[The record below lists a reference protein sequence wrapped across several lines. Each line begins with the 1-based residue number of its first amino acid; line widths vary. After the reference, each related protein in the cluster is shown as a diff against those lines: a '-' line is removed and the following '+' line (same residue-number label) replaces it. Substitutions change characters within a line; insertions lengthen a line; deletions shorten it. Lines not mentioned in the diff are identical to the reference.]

1 VLLFIAVP
9 QICQRRSQLE
19 VILAGALIGLL
30 AASLQGVVQH
40 YSGNFG
46 GGFEAGGVG
55 GTLVGRVQGSFDHPN
70 QFAGFIAFLM
80 PLAAMV
86 MVTRGFSA
94 PMRWLGFA
102 GLAFAVPALIFTYA
116 RGSIA
121 AAVLGAIV
129 WLAFLRP
136 RAAIAIA
143 VVVAIAAVFLAPGA
157 LRERFDPQASHA
169 DLTERIDL
177 WQGAIEMYD
186 EHPFLGVGVN
196 NYAVAYPN
204 LPKTPA
210 VAPEHRL
217 LLNEEVQIPPHA
229 HNLYL
234 NTLAEGGILGA
245 ASLLLVIVMAI
256 SAAYRGCRLSDPI
269 GRATCIGIG
278 IGLMTLLANSMV
290 EVTLLT
296 EAALPLMALLGA
308 ATVFIGLESAPT
320 PVSPREEARRSRMA
334 VA

>member
-1 VLLFIAVP
+1 
-9 QICQRRSQLE
+9 
-19 VILAGALIGLL
+19 
-30 AASLQGVVQH
+30 
-40 YSGNFG
+40 
-46 GGFEAGGVG
+46 
-55 GTLVGRVQGSFDHPN
+55 
-70 QFAGFIAFLM
+70 
-80 PLAAMV
+80 
-86 MVTRGFSA
+86 
-94 PMRWLGFA
+94 
-102 GLAFAVPALIFTYA
+102 
-116 RGSIA
+116 
-121 AAVLGAIV
+121 
-129 WLAFLRP
+129 
-136 RAAIAIA
+136 
-143 VVVAIAAVFLAPGA
+143 
-157 LRERFDPQASHA
+157 
-169 DLTERIDL
+169 
-177 WQGAIEMYD
+177 MYD

-196 NYAVAYPN
+196 NYAVAYPD

-217 LLNEEVQIPPHA
+217 LLDEEVQIPPHA

-245 ASLLLVIVMAI
+245 ASLLLVIVLAI

-278 IGLMTLLANSMV
+278 IGLMTLLANSLV